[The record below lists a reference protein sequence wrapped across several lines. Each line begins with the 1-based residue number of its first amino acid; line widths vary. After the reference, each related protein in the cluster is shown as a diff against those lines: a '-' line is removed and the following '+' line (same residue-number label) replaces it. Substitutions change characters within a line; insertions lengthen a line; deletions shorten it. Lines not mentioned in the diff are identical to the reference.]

1 MGKRC
6 IHYASQDGPIHIESG
21 SGFINP
27 QALQKRGFFVAN
39 RKKLSGDGVFL
50 VCQNVTL
57 SVTDVIFDNN
67 ETGFSSRSRCFYV
80 IRFERSKIF

>member
-1 MGKRC
+1 MQPTK
-6 IHYASQDGPIHIESG
+6 Q
-21 SGFINP
+21 
-27 QALQKRGFFVAN
+27 GFFVAN
-39 RKKLSGDGVFL
+39 RKKLSGGGVLL

-80 IRFERSKIF
+80 L